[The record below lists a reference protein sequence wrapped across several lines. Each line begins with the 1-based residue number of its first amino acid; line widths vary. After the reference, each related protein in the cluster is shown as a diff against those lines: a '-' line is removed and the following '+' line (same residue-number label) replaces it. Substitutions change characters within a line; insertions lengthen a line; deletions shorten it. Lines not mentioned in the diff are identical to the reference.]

1 VLILSTTWIWFLEK
15 VILNRVMSQISENS
29 VKWIYLE
36 QVDYSKGLYSQR
48 EIHKMVS
55 SGKYKGFLLL
65 VEHKPVITIGRFGDE
80 NNVLLS
86 KEEMRRYG
94 VEIWRIE
101 RGGDVT
107 FHGPGQLVGYP
118 IINLRD
124 FNLGVKSYIY
134 LLEETLILV
143 LGKFGIIGERIKDH
157 TGVWV
162 GREKIAAIGVCVKNG
177 ITMHGFALNVNT
189 NLNYFSFIIPCG
201 ISNMGVTSMK
211 EILGREIPLEEVA
224 VAFVEEFGKRFQ
236 IDMSLAAENTE
247 FAEKEFLTF

>member
-1 VLILSTTWIWFLEK
+1 
-15 VILNRVMSQISENS
+15 MSQISENS

-36 QVDYSKGLYSQR
+36 QVDYSKGLSSQR

-55 SGKYKGFLLL
+55 SGEYKGFLLL

-86 KEEMRRYG
+86 EEEIKRRG

-124 FNLGVKSYIY
+124 FNLRIKSYVY
-134 LLEETLILV
+134 LLEETLIVV

-189 NLNYFSFIIPCG
+189 DLNYFSFIVPCG

-211 EILGREIPLEEVA
+211 EILSREIPLEEVA

-236 IDMSLAAENTE
+236 IGTSLATE
-247 FAEKEFLTF
+247 STELA